1 MYWAEALAD
10 QAEDLELQ
18 AVFSK
23 LAKDLS
29 DNEAVIVNELNEV
42 QGKSMDIGGYYNP
55 NDDLGSKA
63 MRPSTT
69 LNRIIDGFQV

>member
-1 MYWAEALAD
+1 
-10 QAEDLELQ
+10 
-18 AVFSK
+18 
-23 LAKDLS
+23 
-29 DNEAVIVNELNEV
+29 VNELNEA

-63 MRPSTT
+63 MRPSKT